1 MVLVAF
7 SSSSKATPFKLRAQA
22 VVFLQDLQSRASISF
37 TSFGASWF
45 VEEGNP
51 PLSVTTCAGFSCL
64 PPSHRVQF
72 LG

>member
-7 SSSSKATPFKLRAQA
+7 SSSSKATPLKLRAQA

-37 TSFGASWF
+37 TSLGASWF

-64 PPSHRVQF
+64 PANHRV
-72 LG
+72 